1 MIFLST
7 YTPQLTIK
15 INLIMVDN
23 KISYIKYRRNLLG
36 KAHLEKDP
44 IYWNVPVDIMF
55 TSNHRVNTAHTHV
68 IDGRGWIVLVT
79 IFFIISLKSEPTT
92 SKHWRR
98 IFLEW
103 MFVYFWGM
111 STKISASRKCDKNYK
126 VWICIGYTQTK
137 DLHILGG
144 KLLKYGKSFL

>member
-1 MIFLST
+1 MVFLST

-15 INLIMVDN
+15 INHIIVHN
-23 KISYIKYRRNLLG
+23 NISYLKYRRNLLG
-36 KAHLEKDP
+36 KPHLEKDP
-44 IYWNVPVDIMF
+44 IFWNVPVDIMF
-55 TSNHRVNTAHTHV
+55 TSIQRVNTAHTHV
-68 IDGRGWIVLVT
+68 IDGRGRIGLVT

-111 STKISASRKCDKNYK
+111 STKIPVSRKCDENYK
-126 VWICIGYTQTK
+126 VWICIGYIQTK
-137 DLHILGG
+137 DLHIQEG
-144 KLLKYGKSFL
+144 KLLKYGKTFL